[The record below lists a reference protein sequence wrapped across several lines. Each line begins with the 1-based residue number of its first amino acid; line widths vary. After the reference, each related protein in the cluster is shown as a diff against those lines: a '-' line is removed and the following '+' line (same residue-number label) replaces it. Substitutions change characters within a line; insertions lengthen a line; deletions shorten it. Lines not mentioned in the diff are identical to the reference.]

1 MKTPPVNANNCLV
14 VCHGFSGR
22 RNGYMVRVQRMTAT
36 MRRAGIQPRIIWFF
50 PLKQIFTDRCLG
62 LAHLNGKQV
71 TWIPI
76 LPTFRMGW
84 LKALTEKC
92 YSRLVSVACR
102 MWRPVFVQAEN
113 SDAMRLCCRTL
124 LPVIFDMHGDT
135 VAEFHPGLV
144 AEQELGKTQLALTER
159 LLLRR
164 ASRLLSNSAGLES
177 VLRTR
182 HGSTPPVTVVPCAAS
197 VDWFAGAVAGR
208 EQERCRRGVSD
219 RIVLCYLGGLSSWQC
234 IAETIQLAMRLRR
247 EIPEIYFLLLTPDN
261 PQSYRR
267 QLDQI
272 GRDGVDYAVRS
283 VAADEVPV
291 ALSAVDAGFLLREDS
306 PVNRV
311 ASPTKCGE
319 YLAAGAPVICTRHAG
334 DAAPVVETSGAGI
347 VLGDK
352 LPSDAEMVRLV
363 GFLRDVR
370 GDRQA
375 WQEKA
380 MTAARR
386 YCDWASYEEALR
398 VLYRS
403 YRWPEGFP
411 RLPVARARRHSS

>member
-1 MKTPPVNANNCLV
+1 M
-14 VCHGFSGR
+14 
-22 RNGYMVRVQRMTAT
+22 
-36 MRRAGIQPRIIWFF
+36 
-50 PLKQIFTDRCLG
+50 
-62 LAHLNGKQV
+62 
-71 TWIPI
+71 
-76 LPTFRMGW
+76 
-84 LKALTEKC
+84 
-92 YSRLVSVACR
+92 
-102 MWRPVFVQAEN
+102 
-113 SDAMRLCCRTL
+113 
-124 LPVIFDMHGDT
+124 
-135 VAEFHPGLV
+135 
-144 AEQELGKTQLALTER
+144 
-159 LLLRR
+159 
-164 ASRLLSNSAGLES
+164 
-177 VLRTR
+177 
-182 HGSTPPVTVVPCAAS
+182 
-197 VDWFAGAVAGR
+197 DWFAGAVAGR